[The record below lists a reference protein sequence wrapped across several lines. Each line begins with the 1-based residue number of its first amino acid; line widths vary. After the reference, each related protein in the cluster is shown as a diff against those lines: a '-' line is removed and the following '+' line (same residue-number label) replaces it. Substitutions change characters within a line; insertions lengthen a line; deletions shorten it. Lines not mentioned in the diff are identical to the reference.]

1 MFHCDSMT
9 MAMIQKCDLGSPPVR
24 LCVQSANTCN
34 ADHDDDDCSD
44 DYNIEDAID
53 DDFWFSMIDNMFTGR
68 IYSGKAK

>member
-34 ADHDDDDCSD
+34 ADDDDCTYDDDFQYDVDVDDVCGKDCNLEGGVFDDDD
-44 DYNIEDAID
+44 NI
-53 DDFWFSMIDNMFTGR
+53 R
-68 IYSGKAK
+68 